1 MYIFFNSLIQIRT
14 WTFDGPIWTTARNP
28 FEAIQWTMAYEIRGS
43 VIVYL
48 AILVTCGFTPSC
60 RLAIFLILM
69 AFSVYCGEFLADM
82 PFYTGALLADLAI
95 VIGNPNANTSAAS
108 SRFRFIKNY
117 WPITLGLFGLI
128 LGSYPPDGT
137 DLSAW
142 SRALTRLA
150 NVSLPYG
157 CTSLEIFLTQGH
169 THGLFLPSVPYFS
182 SLQSTFRPSSEKSF
196 PTRTPYSSEAFPSQC
211 TSFIHS

>member
-1 MYIFFNSLIQIRT
+1 
-14 WTFDGPIWTTARNP
+14 
-28 FEAIQWTMAYEIRGS
+28 MAYEIRGS

-95 VIGNPNANTSAAS
+95 VIGNPNANAS
-108 SRFRFIKNY
+108 SSPSRFRFIKNY
-117 WPITLGLFGLI
+117 WPITLALFGLV

-150 NVSLPYG
+150 NVTLPYG
-157 CTSLEIFLTQGH
+157 CTSLEMFLTQGH
-169 THGLFLPSVPYFS
+169 IHGQFLALARCFS
-182 SLQSTFRPSSEKSF
+182 SLQSTFRPSFENSF
-196 PTRTPYSSEAFPSQC
+196 LTRTPYSSEAFHSQC
-211 TSFIHS
+211 TLFIRS